1 MTHNLL
7 LLGVPFALGVGLGMF
22 YFGGLWMT
30 VQRLPATPRPAALAF
45 GSFWLRSAA
54 CGWGFYW
61 AMDGQWERLI
71 ICLLGFLGIRSVLI
85 RRWGPPAPQPPA
97 PQKG

>member
-1 MTHNLL
+1 MTHSLL
-7 LLGVPFALGVGLGMF
+7 LLGIPFAVGIGLGLF

-30 VQRLPATPRPAALAF
+30 IQRLPTTSWPAVLTF
-45 GSFWLRSAA
+45 GSFWVRSAA

-61 AMDGQWERLI
+61 VMDGQWERLAA
-71 ICLLGFLGIRSVLI
+71 CLLGFLGTRSVLI
-85 RRWGPPAPQPPA
+85 RRWGSAV

>member
-30 VQRLPATPRPAALAF
+30 VQRLPATSCPAALTF
-45 GSFWLRSAA
+45 GSFWTRSAA

-61 AMDGQWERLI
+61 AMDGQWERLV
-71 ICLLGFLGIRSVLI
+71 ICLLGFLGVRSILI
-85 RRWGPPAPQPPA
+85 RKLGPLA